1 MGQKIAAFDSTGKIT
16 AFYDTVDSPAPDG
29 VTVIEITNEQWKTCI
44 STPGYTVANGLLVA
58 PTPPTAAQQLA
69 SIQAALCISIDAAAD
84 AAYVQIGGPSP
95 GRLAEYQQA
104 NTDAQAYKSA
114 GYSGTVPATVQCWA
128 TAANLTPQQAADS
141 IISTASAWSNVLTG
155 IRSARLIGKANV
167 NAATTVAAA
176 QAAQAQAIANIQTAA
191 AGA

>member
-1 MGQKIAAFDSTGKIT
+1 MGQKLAAYDSNGNIYTY
-16 AFYDTVDSPAPDG
+16 YDSVDSPAPDG
-29 VTVIEITNEQWKTCI
+29 ASTIEISYAQWQTCLE
-44 STPGYTVANGLLVA
+44 TPGYMVKSGQLVA

-69 SIQAALCISIDAAAD
+69 NAQLDLCASIDAAAD
-84 AAYVQIGGPSP
+84 AAYIQIGGPSP

-104 NTDAQAYKSA
+104 YADAQTFKGA
-114 GYSGTVPATVQCWA
+114 GYTGTVPATVQCWA
-128 TAANLTPQQAADS
+128 TAANMTTQQAADS